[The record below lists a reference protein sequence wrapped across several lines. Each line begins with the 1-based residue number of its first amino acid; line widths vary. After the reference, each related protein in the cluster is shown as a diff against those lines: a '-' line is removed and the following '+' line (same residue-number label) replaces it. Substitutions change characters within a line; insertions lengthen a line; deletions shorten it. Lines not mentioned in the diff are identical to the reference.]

1 MVTNITMPTATP
13 PAASTAPVSAI
24 PTVPASA
31 IPTAPTPV
39 LAIFIA
45 PILVGPSMFFFL
57 LSPSSFLQYKF
68 IHLAHTTFHAPYQ
81 VQFSLLLF
89 SLRLAAVLPQFQ
101 TLRMRPQPSSLA
113 LISLRLMTL
122 ILQTSE
128 VLGLPISLP
137 WLQSS

>member
-13 PAASTAPVSAI
+13 HAASTAPVSAI

-57 LSPSSFLQYKF
+57 LSPSSFLQYEF
-68 IHLAHTTFHAPYQ
+68 IHLAPWFLIPHFM
-81 VQFSLLLF
+81 LLTR
-89 SLRLAAVLPQFQ
+89 SNSH
-101 TLRMRPQPSSLA
+101 SSFL
-113 LISLRLMTL
+113 
-122 ILQTSE
+122 
-128 VLGLPISLP
+128 V
-137 WLQSS
+137 